1 MKLFKFWTW
10 LFPVSFYQPGVAAA
24 MVGAAVVGGV
34 ASNSAAKKGAK
45 AQTAAADSANATQL
59 QMYNQG
65 RQDQLPAMERG
76 NMAGDRL
83 SLLLGLD
90 TQPTY
95 GNAAGGNS
103 YSQDNF
109 DENAYLAANPD
120 VADPTRWDPR
130 YHSAYDHWV
139 EYGKNEGRAFTP
151 LRPIMTGQEAI
162 AANKSNPLYGS
173 LSKNFTEQDFWDDPV
188 TKLGFQFGLDEGTK
202 GVNRMAAAGGS
213 LDSGKTLKE
222 LTRYATDYTGTKAGD
237 SFNRFNTNQTNQFNR
252 LASLAGVGQTAA
264 NQISSQGVATGQ
276 GIAQN
281 QIGIGNARAASAIG
295 SANALTGA
303 VGQGMNWW
311 QQNQM
316 MNQQQPQQ
324 NYLSNYNPQY
334 AGQGNSG
341 GWTSGYD
348 L

>member
-1 MKLFKFWTW
+1 M
-10 LFPVSFYQPGVAAA
+10 PAAA
-24 MVGAAVVGGV
+24 IVGV
-34 ASNSAAKKGAK
+34 ASLAGAAISSNASSKASK
-45 AQTAAADSANATQL
+45 AQAAAADSANATQL
-59 QMYNQG
+59 QMYNQS

-76 NMAGDRL
+76 NVAGDRL
-83 SLLLGLD
+83 SMLLGLD
-90 TQPTY
+90 TQPTS
-95 GNAAGGNS
+95 GNAPGGNS
-103 YSQDNF
+103 YSQGNF

-173 LSKNFTEQDFWDDPV
+173 LSRNFTEQDFWDDPV

-222 LTRYATDYTGTKAGD
+222 LTRYATDYTGTKGNEA
-237 SFNRFNTNQTNQFNR
+237 FNRFNVNRDSQFNK

-264 NQISSQGVATGQ
+264 SQAGSMGVATGQ
-276 GIAQN
+276 S
-281 QIGIGNARAASAIG
+281 IGNNLIGMGNARAASAIG
-295 SANALTGA
+295 NANAITGA
-303 VGQGMNWW
+303 VNQGMNWW
-311 QQNQM
+311 QGNQL
-316 MNQQQPQQ
+316 MNQFGPQTYGAAQQPGVTGWV
-324 NYLSNYNPQY
+324 S
-334 AGQGNSG
+334 QG
-341 GWTSGYD
+341 
-348 L
+348 